1 MYIKINSFFFFFARR
16 YVLQFKMTFLF
27 SVVCSSAYCTCGH
40 LSCAIQPHCSSSEAI
55 TSAVISRNTSHL
67 SKNVSII
74 TRRSEVFWD
83 RFENFVPCWF
93 ISFFKIGK
101 KINKQILSL
110 PFSRDF
116 RTKDEIP
123 DFLPLVHT
131 KFFDRFSTG
140 DRFPSISFRVQ
151 ISTEPRNDAG
161 IKIEIKISI
170 QSTKDSVYYYSI
182 LDFHPTPFSSKLVAF
197 FVTIAW
203 FSWLKTV
210 FVYERKDLNI
220 VHRFNFFNL
229 ISSALI
235 FCFVLQVNISSFAIS
250 FFF

>member
-1 MYIKINSFFFFFARR
+1 MKYFGIDSRI
-16 YVLQFKMTFLF
+16 LF
-27 SVVCSSAYCTCGH
+27 PVD
-40 LSCAIQPHCSSSEAI
+40 
-55 TSAVISRNTSHL
+55 
-67 SKNVSII
+67 
-74 TRRSEVFWD
+74 F
-83 RFENFVPCWF
+83 
-93 ISFFKIGK
+93 SFFKIGK

-182 LDFHPTPFSSKLVAF
+182 LDFHPTPFSKLVAF

>member
-1 MYIKINSFFFFFARR
+1 MYIKINSFFFLRKEIRFTIQNDVSLLCCLFQC
-16 YVLQFKMTFLF
+16 VLYLWALKLCHPTTLFLLRGNHECRHLTEYFTFKQECKYNNATKWSILGSIREFCSLLIFHF
-27 SVVCSSAYCTCGH
+27 SR
-40 LSCAIQPHCSSSEAI
+40 LE
-55 TSAVISRNTSHL
+55 
-67 SKNVSII
+67 
-74 TRRSEVFWD
+74 
-83 RFENFVPCWF
+83 
-93 ISFFKIGK
+93 K

>member
-1 MYIKINSFFFFFARR
+1 MKYFGIDSRI
-16 YVLQFKMTFLF
+16 LF
-27 SVVCSSAYCTCGH
+27 PVD
-40 LSCAIQPHCSSSEAI
+40 
-55 TSAVISRNTSHL
+55 
-67 SKNVSII
+67 
-74 TRRSEVFWD
+74 F
-83 RFENFVPCWF
+83 
-93 ISFFKIGK
+93 SFFKIGK

-131 KFFDRFSTG
+131 KFDRFSTG

-182 LDFHPTPFSSKLVAF
+182 LDFHPTPFSKLVAF
-197 FVTIAW
+197 FVTIA
-203 FSWLKTV
+203 
-210 FVYERKDLNI
+210 
-220 VHRFNFFNL
+220 
-229 ISSALI
+229 
-235 FCFVLQVNISSFAIS
+235 
-250 FFF
+250 

>member
-1 MYIKINSFFFFFARR
+1 MKYFGIDSRI
-16 YVLQFKMTFLF
+16 LF
-27 SVVCSSAYCTCGH
+27 PVD
-40 LSCAIQPHCSSSEAI
+40 
-55 TSAVISRNTSHL
+55 
-67 SKNVSII
+67 
-74 TRRSEVFWD
+74 F
-83 RFENFVPCWF
+83 
-93 ISFFKIGK
+93 SFFKIGK

-182 LDFHPTPFSSKLVAF
+182 LDFHPTPFSKLVAF

-235 FCFVLQVNISSFAIS
+235 FCFVLQVNIFIFVHN
-250 FFF
+250 FFFFRIYLSTPLAFLNVISQCQFWYLFFFFVHLFYIHPLNGRKDKLSS